1 MIGHM
6 AHFLWSILEFKQNLK
21 AFDEGLNNKK
31 HGHILWM
38 LLTPINKSFAYEK
51 GPSQHNEMT
60 SNS

>member
-21 AFDEGLNNKK
+21 AFGEGLNNKK

-51 GPSQHNEMT
+51 GPS
-60 SNS
+60 